1 LGSTQ
6 DRAGERFCR
15 QAQTGALRKRYRA
28 VRYLSDHVRAQAEE
42 CYRLA
47 KEARDRWIAKLLE
60 NLGHQLHE
68 RADQLESRDDRA
80 QN

>member
-1 LGSTQ
+1 MQ
-6 DRAGERFCR
+6 DRPATDFAGTCP
-15 QAQTGALRKRYRA
+15 LRKRYPA
-28 VRYLSDHVRAQAEE
+28 VRYLSDHLRAQAEE

-47 KEARDRWIAKLLE
+47 KEARDRWIAKLLD

>member
-1 LGSTQ
+1 MRDL
-6 DRAGERFCR
+6 F
-15 QAQTGALRKRYRA
+15 
-28 VRYLSDHVRAQAEE
+28 DHLRAQAEE

-47 KEARDRWIAKLLE
+47 KEARDRWIAKLPE

-80 QN
+80 QD

>member
-1 LGSTQ
+1 M
-6 DRAGERFCR
+6 
-15 QAQTGALRKRYRA
+15 
-28 VRYLSDHVRAQAEE
+28 RYLSDHLRGQAEE

-47 KEARDRWIAKLLE
+47 KDARDRWIAKLLE